1 MAGSLLDTFLILF
14 ESDASEVKKGAEDAE
29 KAVDDLEDSIE
40 GADDTATELGASFGE
55 MAKQAGIALLALVS
69 ISAARQGLINT
80 AESVDALGKFSNRLG
95 VSVEDVD
102 AWGGAV
108 ESAGGTAEGFRA
120 SIDSLNEK
128 LVETAIKGQGEL
140 IPFFAQMGIAITDAN
155 GRARSTLDILP
166 QLSDAFQNLNRQESA
181 AIGKKLGLDNATILL
196 LQEGRVKLDALI
208 ERQRDLGVVTKEQA
222 ILAAEF
228 NDQLGYMGRA
238 FDTVGRLIA
247 VELLPFITKFMGM
260 ITDAVIFLKN
270 NKAFAV
276 SFFGAIA
283 AVITALLIPALAKA
297 LLLIAPFLG
306 IAAAVAAVAA
316 AFALVADDI
325 YNFIQGN
332 DSAIGEIIKKW
343 DTFSEKIKAIFG
355 DLKKVFDDFVDSLPD
370 ISVEGAI
377 EAISES
383 IPDIDIDS
391 ALKAAKEFIGIS
403 SDSSINTQT
412 PNTIS
417 NSVTRGGDKT
427 YNMGG
432 VNVDA
437 RGGGSEGAGRAA
449 GNAVGSQ
456 MKKAVNSFDDGVL
469 A

>member
-1 MAGSLLDTFLILF
+1 MSSNLLDTFLILF
-14 ESDASEVKKGAEDAE
+14 ESDASEVKKGAEEAE
-29 KAVDDLEDSIE
+29 GAVDDLEDSLE

-55 MAKQAGIALLALVS
+55 MAKQAGLALLALVS
-69 ISAARQGLINT
+69 ISAAREGLINT
-80 AESVDALGKFSNRLG
+80 AASVDALGKFSNRLG

-128 LVETAIKGQGEL
+128 LVETAIKGTGEL

-181 AIGKKLGLDNATILL
+181 AIGRKLGLDNATILL
-196 LQEGRVKLDALI
+196 LQDGRVKLDALI

-222 ILAAEF
+222 ILAAQF
-228 NDQLGYMGRA
+228 NDQLGFMGRA

-247 VELLPFITKFMGM
+247 IELLPFLTKFIGM
-260 ITDAVIFLKN
+260 VTEAVIFLKN

-306 IAAAVAAVAA
+306 IAAAVAGIAA
-316 AFALVADDI
+316 AFALAADDI
-325 YNFIQGN
+325 YNFVQGN
-332 DSAIGEIIKKW
+332 DSAIGEVLKKW
-343 DTFSEKIKAIFG
+343 ELFKTKIGEIFD
-355 DLKKVFDDFVDSLPD
+355 DLKKSYNEFVDSLPD
-370 ISVEGAI
+370 IS
-377 EAISES
+377 
-383 IPDIDIDS
+383 IDS
-391 ALKAAKEFIGIS
+391 ALNAAKDLIGIS
-403 SDSSINTQT
+403 SNSPINTQT

-417 NSVTRGGDKT
+417 NSVTRGGDRSVKF
-427 YNMGG
+427 GD
-432 VNVDA
+432 VKVDA
-437 RGGGSEGAGRAA
+437 SGGGNEAAGRALGDA
-449 GNAVGSQ
+449 MQASLRRAVD
-456 MKKAVNSFDDGVL
+456 KFDDGVL

>member
-1 MAGSLLDTFLILF
+1 MSNLLDTFLILF
-14 ESDASEVKKGAEDAE
+14 ESDASEVKKGAEDAG
-29 KAVDDLEDSIE
+29 KAVDGLEDGIE
-40 GADDTATELGASFGE
+40 GADDAATELGLSFGA

-69 ISAARQGLINT
+69 IGAAKEGIINT
-80 AESVDALGKFSNRLG
+80 AKSVDELGKFSNRLG

-108 ESAGGTAEGFRA
+108 ESAGGTASGFRS

-128 LVETAIKGQGEL
+128 LVETAVKGTGEL

-155 GRARSTLDILP
+155 GRARSTIDILP
-166 QLSDAFQNLNRQESA
+166 ELSDAFQNLNRQESA

-196 LQEGRVKLDALI
+196 LQEGRVKLDELI
-208 ERQRDLGVVTKEQA
+208 ERQKDLGVVTKEQA

-228 NDQLGYMGRA
+228 NDQMGYMGRA

-247 VELLPFITKFMGM
+247 VELLPFITKFMSM
-260 ITDAVIFLKN
+260 VTDAVIFLKN

-276 SFFGAIA
+276 AFFGAIA
-283 AVITALLIPALAKA
+283 GIITALLIPALAKA
-297 LLLIAPFLG
+297 LLLIAPFLA
-306 IAAAVAAVAA
+306 IAAAVGAVAV
-316 AFALVADDI
+316 AFALAADDI

-332 DSAIGEIIKKW
+332 DSAIGELVKKW
-343 DTFSEKIKAIFG
+343 DLFKNKISDIFDG
-355 DLKKVFDDFVDSLPD
+355 IKKSYNDFVDSLPD
-370 ISVEGAI
+370 ISV
-377 EAISES
+377 
-383 IPDIDIDS
+383 DS
-391 ALKAAKEFIGIS
+391 MINAAKEFIGIS
-403 SDSSINTQT
+403 SNSEINKQT

-427 YNMGG
+427 FNMGG
-432 VNVDA
+432 VSVDA
-437 RGGGSEGAGRAA
+437 RGGGSESTGRAT

-456 MKKAVNSFDDGVL
+456 MRKAVDSFDDGVL